1 MNFVHVHV
9 LQAGAASNVAA
20 IRREAAAFSASPWPV
35 PLPLDHHWSP
45 RLWTEKVCDRHSCCG
60 DCVDGYPGDYVDEYP
75 GDYVDEYPGDYVD
88 RSPGDYVDKYP
99 GDYADRSPGDYVDEY
114 PGDYADEYPGDYV
127 DGSIFLN
134 KRLHKQDRHINE
146 FSAREVVFKTINRR
160 LTLGLK
166 RSRKVSANLHASLF
180 CATCDKYALTWPNVN
195 MEICINQL

>member
-60 DCVDGYPGDYVDEYP
+60 DCVDGY
-75 GDYVDEYPGDYVD
+75 
-88 RSPGDYVDKYP
+88 
-99 GDYADRSPGDYVDEY
+99 PGDYVDEY